1 MKSEHTRK
9 TEKSGDS
16 ENTRFTGKS
25 LQEIHSHLTG
35 GWKVADEKRLEKT
48 FKFPDF
54 KTALTFTNRIG
65 EIAEQQNHHPDIF
78 LTYGEVRLQIWSHK
92 AGGLTK
98 DDFTLAGKINEI
110 K

>member
-1 MKSEHTRK
+1 MKSEDTQK
-9 TEKSGDS
+9 TDKSGDAAQ
-16 ENTRFTGKS
+16 TRLTGKS
-25 LQEIHSHLTG
+25 LQEIHAHLAG
-35 GWKVADEKRLEKT
+35 GWKVADEQRLEKT

-54 KTALTFTNRIG
+54 KTALEFTNRVG
-65 EIAEQQNHHPDIF
+65 EIAEQQGHHPDIF

-98 DDFTLAGKINEI
+98 DDFTLAGKVNDI